1 MLNSIKEFIGYN
13 ENKIKKNNRKIRDL
27 RVQISD
33 YETVIEIIEKTDISE
48 NILSNYRNK
57 IENCLVKIDSFND
70 DKYIYDETTFS
81 IRGDKNKRGYRLG
94 DKVRIKVVGANKEA
108 KTIDFEL
115 VKQGE
120 VNGDK

>member
-57 IENCLVKIDSFND
+57 IENCLVKIDSYMEENLHTHNM
-70 DKYIYDETTFS
+70 I
-81 IRGDKNKRGYRLG
+81 IALKRAR
-94 DKVRIKVVGANKEA
+94 RIA
-108 KTIDFEL
+108 KDCNSRRKIS
-115 VKQGE
+115 
-120 VNGDK
+120 

>member
-33 YETVIEIIEKTDISE
+33 YETVIEIIEKTHISE

-57 IENCLVKIDSFND
+57 IENCLVKIDSYMEENLHTHNM
-70 DKYIYDETTFS
+70 I
-81 IRGDKNKRGYRLG
+81 IALKRAR
-94 DKVRIKVVGANKEA
+94 RIA
-108 KTIDFEL
+108 KDCNSRRKIS
-115 VKQGE
+115 
-120 VNGDK
+120 

>member
-1 MLNSIKEFIGYN
+1 MLNNIKEFIGYN

-57 IENCLVKIDSFND
+57 IENCLVKIDSYMEENLHTHD
-70 DKYIYDETTFS
+70 MI
-81 IRGDKNKRGYRLG
+81 IALKRAR
-94 DKVRIKVVGANKEA
+94 RIA
-108 KTIDFEL
+108 KDCNSRRKIS
-115 VKQGE
+115 
-120 VNGDK
+120 